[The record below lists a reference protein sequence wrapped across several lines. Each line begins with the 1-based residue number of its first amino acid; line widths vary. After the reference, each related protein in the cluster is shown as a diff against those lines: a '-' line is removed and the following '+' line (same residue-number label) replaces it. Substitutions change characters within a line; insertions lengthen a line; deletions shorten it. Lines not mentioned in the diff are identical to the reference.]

1 MWRPV
6 SVLFILFPEAV
17 FVASKSNTHAVLFFT
32 TVDDDVEQ
40 ELQGKNQ
47 GKDEGKEWRE
57 KQENDNF
64 CSSVCPDEG

>member
-1 MWRPV
+1 M

-17 FVASKSNTHAVLFFT
+17 FVASKSITHAVLFFT

-47 GKDEGKEWRE
+47 GKDEGKE
-57 KQENDNF
+57 
-64 CSSVCPDEG
+64 